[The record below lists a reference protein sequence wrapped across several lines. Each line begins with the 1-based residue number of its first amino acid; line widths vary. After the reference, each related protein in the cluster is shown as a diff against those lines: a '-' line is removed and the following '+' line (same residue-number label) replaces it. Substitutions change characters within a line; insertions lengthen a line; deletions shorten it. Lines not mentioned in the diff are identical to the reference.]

1 MTRSSN
7 LDAVASGTDRAG
19 ASGTGRAV
27 AHLTDWF
34 SVRRRFWVWAGPIGV
49 TLLAAVLRLI
59 NLGSPR
65 ELVFDET
72 YYVKDAY
79 TLLTLG
85 YEGQWPEG
93 ADALFNAGSVDVF
106 TSEAA
111 YIAHPPLG
119 KWIIALGL
127 QAFGA
132 EDPVGWRISTAIV
145 GVIAVALLCAVAFAL
160 FRSSA
165 LATLAGGLLAID
177 GLAIVMSRTALLD
190 NSLMLFTLLGFG
202 AVVLDRR
209 QSAERLVRWIAARA
223 DAAKSTDW
231 GPTLW
236 WRPWLVTAGLMF
248 GLASAVKWS
257 GLYFLAVFAV
267 YTLVVDALARRRAGI
282 AFWASSTVFR
292 QAPTSFLLTVPVAAL
307 AYLAS
312 WTGWFA
318 TTGGYY
324 RDWASQNETVS
335 WLPQALQSFWHY
347 QVSIYSTNLGQD
359 TPHAYQANPL
369 GWLLMLRPTAFYYRG
384 SAAGENGCDR
394 NTCAEF
400 ITSIANPILWWL
412 GVAAI
417 VYLVYRQIRWPDW
430 RIGLILT
437 GVVAGYLPWLLY
449 TERTVFQFYTIVF
462 LPYLI
467 LALVYV
473 VGLLLGR
480 PADASG
486 PAPADAGG
494 RAPADAGGPAP
505 RLAAAADARHTRA
518 VVAVTVA
525 LGIVVAT
532 SVFFLSAWQGIQV
545 SGVYQQLHY
554 WLPGWR

>member
-1 MTRSSN
+1 VTRLSYP
-7 LDAVASGTDRAG
+7 DAVASGT
-19 ASGTGRAV
+19 GRA
-27 AHLTDWF
+27 AARLTDWF
-34 SVRRRFWVWAGPIGV
+34 SARRRLWVWAGPIGV
-49 TLLAAVLRLI
+49 TLLAAVLRLV

-79 TLLTLG
+79 TLLNLG
-85 YEGQWPEG
+85 YESQWPEG
-93 ADALFNAGSVDVF
+93 ADALFNAGTVDIF
-106 TSEAA
+106 TSGAA

-132 EDPVGWRISTAIV
+132 DDPVGWRISTAIV
-145 GVIAVALLCAVAFAL
+145 GVLAVALLCAVAFAL
-160 FRSSA
+160 FKSSA

-202 AVVLDRR
+202 AVLLDRQ
-209 QSAERLVRWIAARA
+209 QSATRLARWIAART
-223 DAAKSTDW
+223 DAARSTDW

-257 GLYFLAVFAV
+257 GIYFLAVFAV

-282 AFWASSTVFR
+282 AFWASSTMVR
-292 QAPTSFLLTVPVAAL
+292 QAPASFLLTVPVAAL
-307 AYLAS
+307 AYVAT

-347 QVSIYSTNLGQD
+347 QVSIYSTNLAQD
-359 TPHAYQANPL
+359 TPHAYEANPL
-369 GWLLMLRPTAFYYRG
+369 GWLLLLRPTAFYYRG
-384 SAAGENGCDR
+384 SAAGENGCDHD
-394 NTCAEF
+394 TCAEF
-400 ITSIANPILWWL
+400 VTSIANPILWWL

-430 RIGLILT
+430 RVGLTLT
-437 GVVAGYLPWLLY
+437 GVAAGYLPWLLY

-473 VGLLLGR
+473 VGLVLGR
-480 PADASG
+480 LAVAAG
-486 PAPADAGG
+486 PAPADAPAP
-494 RAPADAGGPAP
+494 APADAAAPAP
-505 RLAAAADARHTRA
+505 RLTAAADARHTQA

-525 LGIVVAT
+525 LGLVVAT
-532 SVFFLSAWQGIQV
+532 SVFFLSAWEGIQV